1 MIVLDTHA
9 WLWWMAAPER
19 LSGPARKAI
28 ESAVDIGVST
38 LSAWEVAT
46 LSSRG
51 RIALDRDV
59 ELWVRKALAEPRVE
73 PLPPS
78 TEIAVAAGL
87 LDARRFPGDPVDRLI
102 YSTAKAHSA
111 ALVTRDVGIREYDAS
126 ATIW

>member
-28 ESAVDIGVST
+28 ERAVDIGVST

-73 PLPPS
+73 ALPPS
-78 TEIAVAAGL
+78 PEIAVAAGL

-102 YSTAKAHSA
+102 YSTAKVHSA
-111 ALVTRDVGIREYDAS
+111 VLVTRDAGIREYDAS